1 MDSWATPGRR
11 IAKYVMKT
19 IIWKKNNNSQV
30 NSFERNKFA
39 KLGRHAS
46 PIMICVRCDHHHSF
60 LATVLV
66 SHCGEVL
73 FWGRYIVRFPRA
85 PRGTISQQYIQYMY
99 FRYYIMI
106 FSLYGHTVVVEADS
120 LALFVGP
127 WAKYTEY
134 IILYYDIQNIL

>member
-1 MDSWATPGRR
+1 MDSWETGGRR

-19 IIWKKNNNSQV
+19 NNLKNNNSQI

-106 FSLYGHTVVVEADS
+106 FSLYGHTVVLEADS
-120 LALFVGP
+120 LALLLVP
-127 WAKYTEY
+127 
-134 IILYYDIQNIL
+134 

>member
-1 MDSWATPGRR
+1 MAPKLLQHEYLLSPILWSDFEQFRMPGS
-11 IAKYVMKT
+11 
-19 IIWKKNNNSQV
+19 IIYRELLLSLTRCFRGT
-30 NSFERNKFA
+30 SSFA

-99 FRYYIMI
+99 FRHYIMI
-106 FSLYGHTVVVEADS
+106 FSLYGHTVVLEADS
-120 LALFVGP
+120 LALLLVP
-127 WAKYTEY
+127 
-134 IILYYDIQNIL
+134 